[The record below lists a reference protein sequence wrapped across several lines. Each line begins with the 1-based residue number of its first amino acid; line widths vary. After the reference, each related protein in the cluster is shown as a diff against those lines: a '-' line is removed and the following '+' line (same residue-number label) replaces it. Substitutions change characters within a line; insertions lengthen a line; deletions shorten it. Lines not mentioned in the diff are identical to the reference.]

1 MSRTAMMVRTPGGA
15 QRAASLFLSRAAT
28 RAPLRG
34 ERENQEEEEE
44 EEEGG
49 EGGEEG
55 EEGEE
60 EDDVPTELPTFQKPD
75 PGGINRE
82 FTFTGYDIMAD
93 GK

>member
-15 QRAASLFLSRAAT
+15 HRAASLFLSRAAT

-34 ERENQEEEEE
+34 QRENQEEEE
-44 EEEGG
+44 GD
-49 EGGEEG
+49 GGEEG
-55 EEGEE
+55 EKGEE